1 MKNIRIGFSSPV
13 YVIAFGLLLLFM
25 VYPLSTIIRASFLT
39 ADQSAFSLAAYVRLL
54 TQVQYQEIIL
64 NSVFMGLLTSAGA
77 LVVGVPMAYVVA
89 RLNVPGK
96 SYIKSLGSLSIVFPS
111 FAIAWAWILLLGRNG
126 LVTNSL
132 SNFGIGIPSIYG
144 WPGIVFVFVFTLY
157 PIVFLMVSG
166 ALNSIDASLEEAAR
180 NLGSDHLRIFTTV
193 TLPLITPSMVGS
205 ALLVFVLAIENFGVP
220 IILGENFSVLSVEAY
235 LEFMSELGANPAMA
249 GAISMAL
256 VSIATTTLLI
266 QRYYV
271 SRREYGMSL
280 IRVPETR
287 RLGRASK
294 AIAFGYCLLV
304 LLISLIPL
312 FVIAVASFCRAS
324 GPVLH
329 AQFSLENYV
338 KVLAYGR
345 PVLNSLFL
353 STVATIVCVI
363 ISLFV
368 AYVLVRKKSFLNPVL
383 DTLFMLPYAIA
394 GVILGIGLIVAF
406 NKPPLLLAG
415 TWMILV
421 ISYFIRKTP
430 ATLRSASSILYQI
443 GTSVEEASINLGV
456 SPLRTFFK
464 ITLRLMAPALIPGAI
479 LTWIM
484 VMGELSSTIVLYY
497 GPWSTITIE
506 IFEAIL
512 SGDIGPAC
520 AFSVILVIS
529 VLIPVLIVNKIASL
543 RVEQTTISQ

>member
-1 MKNIRIGFSSPV
+1 
-13 YVIAFGLLLLFM
+13 
-25 VYPLSTIIRASFLT
+25 
-39 ADQSAFSLAAYVRLL
+39 
-54 TQVQYQEIIL
+54 
-64 NSVFMGLLTSAGA
+64 
-77 LVVGVPMAYVVA
+77 
-89 RLNVPGK
+89 
-96 SYIKSLGSLSIVFPS
+96 
-111 FAIAWAWILLLGRNG
+111 
-126 LVTNSL
+126 
-132 SNFGIGIPSIYG
+132 
-144 WPGIVFVFVFTLY
+144 
-157 PIVFLMVSG
+157 
-166 ALNSIDASLEEAAR
+166 
-180 NLGSDHLRIFTTV
+180 
-193 TLPLITPSMVGS
+193 
-205 ALLVFVLAIENFGVP
+205 
-220 IILGENFSVLSVEAY
+220 
-235 LEFMSELGANPAMA
+235 
-249 GAISMAL
+249 
-256 VSIATTTLLI
+256 
-266 QRYYV
+266 
-271 SRREYGMSL
+271 
-280 IRVPETR
+280 
-287 RLGRASK
+287 
-294 AIAFGYCLLV
+294 
-304 LLISLIPL
+304 
-312 FVIAVASFCRAS
+312 
-324 GPVLH
+324 
-329 AQFSLENYV
+329 
-338 KVLAYGR
+338 
-345 PVLNSLFL
+345 
-353 STVATIVCVI
+353 
-363 ISLFV
+363 
-368 AYVLVRKKSFLNPVL
+368 
-383 DTLFMLPYAIA
+383 MLPYAIA

>member
-1 MKNIRIGFSSPV
+1 MKKIRFGFSSPV
-13 YVIAFGLLLLFM
+13 YLVAFGALLLFM
-25 VYPLSTIIRASFLT
+25 IYPLSSIIKASFLT
-39 ADQSAFSLAAYVRLL
+39 ADGTAFSFQAYVRIF
-54 TQVQYQEIIL
+54 TQEQYRDIIL

-77 LVVGVPMAYVVA
+77 LIVGVPMAYIVA
-89 RLNVPGK
+89 RLDLPGK
-96 SYIKSLGSLSIVFPS
+96 SYFKSVASLPIVFPS
-111 FAIAWAWILLLGRNG
+111 FAISWAWILLLGRNG

-132 SNFGIGIPSIYG
+132 NNFGISIPTIYG
-144 WPGIVFVFVFTLY
+144 WAGVVFVFVFTLY

-166 ALNSIDASLEEAAR
+166 SLNSIDASLEEAAR

-193 TLPLITPSMVGS
+193 TLPLITPSIVGS

-235 LEFMSELGANPAMA
+235 LQYTSELGRNPAMA
-249 GAISMAL
+249 GALSMAL
-256 VSIATTTLLI
+256 VAIASVTLII

-271 SRREYGMSL
+271 ARREYGMSL
-280 IRVPETR
+280 VRVPEPR
-287 RLGRASK
+287 NLGLASK
-294 AIAFGYCLLV
+294 VMALGYCLLV

-312 FVIAVASFCRAS
+312 FVITIASFAKAS
-324 GPVLH
+324 GPVLYP
-329 AQFSLENYV
+329 QFSLENYGRA
-338 KVLAYGR
+338 LAYAR

-353 STVATIVCVI
+353 STAATIVCVI
-363 ISLFV
+363 MAVFV
-368 AYVLVRKKSFLNPVL
+368 GYVLVRKKSFLNPIL
-383 DTLFMLPYAIA
+383 DTLFMFPYAIA

-406 NKPPLLLAG
+406 NKPPLFLAG
-415 TWMILV
+415 TWVILV

-479 LTWIM
+479 LTWVM

-497 GPWSTITIE
+497 GPWATMTIQ
-506 IFEAIL
+506 IFQAIL

-543 RVEQTTISQ
+543 RVEQTTLSQ